1 MSINKTALKPRKS
14 PVQARSTAT
23 IEVLHEATIQVLL
36 KEGIVKCNTTRIA
49 ERAGVSVG
57 SIYQYYPNRDSL
69 LAAVLQRHLDSVA
82 EKIEELCLKYEK
94 TSIKTLI
101 SALVDE
107 IILAKL
113 SNPEESK
120 ALYAI
125 SGERGGLDLSKRMND
140 RMLAAVSN
148 LLESASD
155 IEFDDSQIVAEFVL
169 GAIMGLIRRVLENQV
184 TDKVEQVLESH
195 LKLMVVAYLQQVGH
209 IKNSKILILQI

>member
-184 TDKVEQVLESH
+184 TDKVEQVLDSH
-195 LKLMVVAYLQQVGH
+195 LKLMVVAYLKQIGH
-209 IKNSKILILQI
+209 IKN

>member
-69 LAAVLQRHLDSVA
+69 LAAVLQRHLDRVA

-195 LKLMVVAYLQQVGH
+195 LKLMVVAYLKQIGH
-209 IKNSKILILQI
+209 IKN

>member
-69 LAAVLQRHLDSVA
+69 LAAVLQRHLDRVA

-140 RMLAAVSN
+140 RMLAAISN
-148 LLESASD
+148 LLETASD

-195 LKLMVVAYLQQVGH
+195 LKLMVVAYLKQIGH
-209 IKNSKILILQI
+209 IKN

>member
-155 IEFDDSQIVAEFVL
+155 IEFDDSRIIAEFVL

-195 LKLMVVAYLQQVGH
+195 LKLMVVAYLQQIGH
-209 IKNSKILILQI
+209 IKN

>member
-195 LKLMVVAYLQQVGH
+195 LKLMVVAYLQQIGH
-209 IKNSKILILQI
+209 IKN

>member
-1 MSINKTALKPRKS
+1 
-14 PVQARSTAT
+14 
-23 IEVLHEATIQVLL
+23 
-36 KEGIVKCNTTRIA
+36 
-49 ERAGVSVG
+49 
-57 SIYQYYPNRDSL
+57 
-69 LAAVLQRHLDSVA
+69 
-82 EKIEELCLKYEK
+82 
-94 TSIKTLI
+94 
-101 SALVDE
+101 
-107 IILAKL
+107 AKL

-155 IEFDDSQIVAEFVL
+155 IEFDDSRIIAEFVL

-195 LKLMVVAYLQQVGH
+195 LKLMVVAYL
-209 IKNSKILILQI
+209 

>member
-69 LAAVLQRHLDSVA
+69 LAAVLQRHLDNVA

-195 LKLMVVAYLQQVGH
+195 LKLMVVAYLQQIGH
-209 IKNSKILILQI
+209 IKN

>member
-125 SGERGGLDLSKRMND
+125 SGERGGVDLSKRMND

-195 LKLMVVAYLQQVGH
+195 LKLMVVAYLQQIGH
-209 IKNSKILILQI
+209 IKN

>member
-69 LAAVLQRHLDSVA
+69 LAAVLQRHLDRVA

-195 LKLMVVAYLQQVGH
+195 LKLMVVAYLQQIGH
-209 IKNSKILILQI
+209 IKN

>member
-94 TSIKTLI
+94 TSIRTLI

-125 SGERGGLDLSKRMND
+125 SGERGGLDLSKRMNE

-155 IEFDDSQIVAEFVL
+155 IEFDDSRIVAEFVL
-169 GAIMGLIRRVLENQV
+169 GAIMGLIRRVLENQIA
-184 TDKVEQVLESH
+184 DKVEQVLESH

-209 IKNSKILILQI
+209 IKN

>member
-140 RMLAAVSN
+140 RMLAAISN

-209 IKNSKILILQI
+209 IKN

>member
-94 TSIKTLI
+94 TSIRTLI

-195 LKLMVVAYLQQVGH
+195 LKLMVVAYLKQVGH
-209 IKNSKILILQI
+209 IKN

>member
-1 MSINKTALKPRKS
+1 MSVNKTALKPRKS

-82 EKIEELCLKYEK
+82 EKIEELCLRYEK
-94 TSIKTLI
+94 TSIRTLI

-195 LKLMVVAYLQQVGH
+195 LKLMVVAYLQQIGH
-209 IKNSKILILQI
+209 IKN

>member
-82 EKIEELCLKYEK
+82 EKIEELCLKHEK
-94 TSIKTLI
+94 TSIRTLI

-125 SGERGGLDLSKRMND
+125 SGERGGLDLSKRMNE

-209 IKNSKILILQI
+209 IKN

>member
-1 MSINKTALKPRKS
+1 MSVNKTALKPRKS

-113 SNPEESK
+113 INPEESK

-140 RMLAAVSN
+140 RMLAAISN

-155 IEFDDSQIVAEFVL
+155 IEFDDSQIIAEFVL

-209 IKNSKILILQI
+209 IKN

>member
-148 LLESASD
+148 LLGSASD

-195 LKLMVVAYLQQVGH
+195 LKLMVVAYLQQIGH
-209 IKNSKILILQI
+209 IKN

>member
-82 EKIEELCLKYEK
+82 EKIEELCLRYEK

-140 RMLAAVSN
+140 HMLAAVSN

-195 LKLMVVAYLQQVGH
+195 LKLMVVAYLQQIGH
-209 IKNSKILILQI
+209 IKN

>member
-140 RMLAAVSN
+140 RMLAAISN

-155 IEFDDSQIVAEFVL
+155 IEFDDSQIIAEFVL

-195 LKLMVVAYLQQVGH
+195 LKLMVVAYLQQIGH
-209 IKNSKILILQI
+209 IKN

>member
-69 LAAVLQRHLDSVA
+69 LAAVLQRHLDRVA

-140 RMLAAVSN
+140 RMLAAISN

-184 TDKVEQVLESH
+184 TDKVEQILESH
-195 LKLMVVAYLQQVGH
+195 LKLMVVAYLKQIGH
-209 IKNSKILILQI
+209 IKN

>member
-140 RMLAAVSN
+140 RMLAAISN

-169 GAIMGLIRRVLENQV
+169 GAIMGLIRRVLENQI

-195 LKLMVVAYLQQVGH
+195 LKLMVVAYLQQIGH
-209 IKNSKILILQI
+209 IKN

>member
-82 EKIEELCLKYEK
+82 EKIEELCLRYKK
-94 TSIKTLI
+94 TSIRTLI

-195 LKLMVVAYLQQVGH
+195 LKLMVIAYLQQVGH
-209 IKNSKILILQI
+209 IKN

>member
-82 EKIEELCLKYEK
+82 EKIEELCLRYEK
-94 TSIKTLI
+94 TSIRTLI

-184 TDKVEQVLESH
+184 TDKVEQVLDSH

-209 IKNSKILILQI
+209 IKN

>member
-94 TSIKTLI
+94 TSIRTLI

-125 SGERGGLDLSKRMND
+125 SGERGGLDLSKRMNN

-195 LKLMVVAYLQQVGH
+195 LKLMVVAYLQQIGH
-209 IKNSKILILQI
+209 IKN

>member
-184 TDKVEQVLESH
+184 TDKVEQVLE
-195 LKLMVVAYLQQVGH
+195 
-209 IKNSKILILQI
+209 

>member
-101 SALVDE
+101 SALVDK

-195 LKLMVVAYLQQVGH
+195 LKLMVVAYLQQIGH
-209 IKNSKILILQI
+209 IKN

>member
-94 TSIKTLI
+94 TSIRTLI

-140 RMLAAVSN
+140 RMLVAVSN

-155 IEFDDSQIVAEFVL
+155 IEFDDSRIIAEFVL

-195 LKLMVVAYLQQVGH
+195 LKLMVVAYLKQVGH
-209 IKNSKILILQI
+209 IKN

>member
-94 TSIKTLI
+94 TSIRTLI

-125 SGERGGLDLSKRMND
+125 SGERGGLDLSKRMNN

-195 LKLMVVAYLQQVGH
+195 LKLMVVAYLKQVGH
-209 IKNSKILILQI
+209 IKN

>member
-82 EKIEELCLKYEK
+82 EKIEELCLRYEK
-94 TSIKTLI
+94 TSIRTLI

-169 GAIMGLIRRVLENQV
+169 GAIMGLIKRVLENQV

-195 LKLMVVAYLQQVGH
+195 LKLMVVAYLQQIGH
-209 IKNSKILILQI
+209 IKN

>member
-49 ERAGVSVG
+49 EREGVSVG

-94 TSIKTLI
+94 TSLKTLI

-155 IEFDDSQIVAEFVL
+155 IEFDDSRIIAEFVL

-195 LKLMVVAYLQQVGH
+195 LKLMVVAYLQQIGH
-209 IKNSKILILQI
+209 IKN

>member
-94 TSIKTLI
+94 TSLKTLI

-195 LKLMVVAYLQQVGH
+195 LKLMVVAYLQQIGH
-209 IKNSKILILQI
+209 IKN

>member
-140 RMLAAVSN
+140 RMLAAISN

-155 IEFDDSQIVAEFVL
+155 IEFDDSQIIAEFVF

-195 LKLMVVAYLQQVGH
+195 LKLMVVAYLQQIGH
-209 IKNSKILILQI
+209 IKN

>member
-36 KEGIVKCNTTRIA
+36 KEGIVRCNTTRIA

-82 EKIEELCLKYEK
+82 EKIEELCLRYEK
-94 TSIKTLI
+94 TSIRTLI

-195 LKLMVVAYLQQVGH
+195 LKLMVVAYLQQIGH
-209 IKNSKILILQI
+209 IKN

>member
-1 MSINKTALKPRKS
+1 MSISKASLKPRKS

-49 ERAGVSVG
+49 ERAGISVG

-69 LAAVLQRHLDSVA
+69 LAAVLQRHLDSIAQRV
-82 EKIEELCLKYEK
+82 EELCLKYEK
-94 TSIKTLI
+94 TSIEI
-101 SALVDE
+101 IIIALVDE

-125 SGERGGLDLSKRMND
+125 SGERGGLDLSRRMND
-140 RMLAAVSN
+140 RMLATVSN

-155 IEFDDSQIVAEFVL
+155 IEFVDSQIVAEVIL
-169 GAIMGLIRRVLENQV
+169 GTIMGLIRRVLENQI
-184 TDKVEQVLESH
+184 TDKAEQVLESH
-195 LKLMVVAYLQQVGH
+195 LKQMVLAYLKQVGN
-209 IKNSKILILQI
+209 IKN

>member
-1 MSINKTALKPRKS
+1 MSVNKTALKPRKS

-94 TSIKTLI
+94 TSIRTLI

-140 RMLAAVSN
+140 RMLAAISN

-195 LKLMVVAYLQQVGH
+195 LKLMVVAYLKQVGH
-209 IKNSKILILQI
+209 IKN

>member
-140 RMLAAVSN
+140 RMLAAISN

-195 LKLMVVAYLQQVGH
+195 LKLMVVAYLKQVGH
-209 IKNSKILILQI
+209 IKN

>member
-94 TSIKTLI
+94 TSIRTLI

-125 SGERGGLDLSKRMND
+125 SGERGGLDL
-140 RMLAAVSN
+140 
-148 LLESASD
+148 
-155 IEFDDSQIVAEFVL
+155 
-169 GAIMGLIRRVLENQV
+169 
-184 TDKVEQVLESH
+184 
-195 LKLMVVAYLQQVGH
+195 
-209 IKNSKILILQI
+209 

>member
-69 LAAVLQRHLDSVA
+69 LAAVLQRHLDRVA

-94 TSIKTLI
+94 TSIRTLI

-195 LKLMVVAYLQQVGH
+195 LKLMVVAYLQQIGH
-209 IKNSKILILQI
+209 IKN

>member
-140 RMLAAVSN
+140 RMLAAISN

-195 LKLMVVAYLQQVGH
+195 LKLMVVAYLQQIGH
-209 IKNSKILILQI
+209 IKN

>member
-69 LAAVLQRHLDSVA
+69 LAAVLQRHLDRVA

-209 IKNSKILILQI
+209 IKN